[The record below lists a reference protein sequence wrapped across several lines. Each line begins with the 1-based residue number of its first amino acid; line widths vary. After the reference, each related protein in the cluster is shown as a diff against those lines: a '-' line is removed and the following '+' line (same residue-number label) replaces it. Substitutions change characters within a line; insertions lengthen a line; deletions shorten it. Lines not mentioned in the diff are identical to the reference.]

1 MILRSGR
8 IHKRCIEVVLD
19 ISVGI
24 MCLLGRLKFH
34 DDNEN
39 EKENDN
45 ETLLSFSLR
54 FCTKRDERLVASIS
68 SSTTTIAN
76 RNPGRSQEMIMSAHK
91 NPVLVLVVVL
101 KS

>member
-1 MILRSGR
+1 
-8 IHKRCIEVVLD
+8 
-19 ISVGI
+19 
-24 MCLLGRLKFH
+24 MCLLGRLRFH
-34 DDNEN
+34 DDNKNEK

-45 ETLLSFSLR
+45 ETLLSFSVR

-68 SSTTTIAN
+68 SSTTTITN

-91 NPVLVLVVVL
+91 NPVLVLVVVV